1 MEARG
6 TAEGEGML
14 LLRQGRRRSRGGVGG
29 DLLGALPVLLCSG
42 ACARSRTRCWG
53 GGLGWAWS
61 RGRGRT
67 GALGVVHVL
76 SSGPG
81 VRLPMGVVVL
91 FRRKRGE
98 KSACNSHT
106 VAYVY
111 PAWTKC
117 LTICPYRRRKSIDS

>member
-14 LLRQGRRRSRGGVGG
+14 LLRRGRRWGRGGDGG

-42 ACARSRTRCWG
+42 ACARSGSRPWG
-53 GGLGWAWS
+53 RGLGRAWS

-67 GALGVVHVL
+67 GTLGVVHVL

-91 FRRKRGE
+91 FGRRKGHNYNFL
-98 KSACNSHT
+98 K
-106 VAYVY
+106 
-111 PAWTKC
+111 TKVF
-117 LTICPYRRRKSIDS
+117 KNMK